1 MSRLKYMRVLV
12 FFDIP
17 TKTKANRQD
26 ASSFRKFL
34 NSEGYSMMQY
44 SVYYKICNGIDS
56 ANRSVAKLQKQVPHQ
71 GNIRAI
77 IITEKQWGD
86 MYLFLG
92 TPTKQELKIT
102 SEQISIF

>member
-1 MSRLKYMRVLV
+1 MSRLKIMRVMV

-17 TKTKANRQD
+17 TTTKANRHD
-26 ASSFRKFL
+26 ASVFRKFL
-34 NSEGYSMMQY
+34 NSEGYNMMQY
-44 SVYYKICNGIDS
+44 SVYVKICSGIDS
-56 ANRSVAKLQKQVPHQ
+56 ANRAVARLQKQLPPQ

-92 TPTKQELKIT
+92 TPSQQELKIT